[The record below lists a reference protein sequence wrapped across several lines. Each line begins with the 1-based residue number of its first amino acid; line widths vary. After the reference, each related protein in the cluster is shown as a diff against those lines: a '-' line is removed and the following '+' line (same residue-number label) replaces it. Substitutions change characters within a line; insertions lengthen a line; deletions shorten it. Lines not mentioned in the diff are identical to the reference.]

1 MGYKLCEMESLV
13 KENLFAGIYKGKKVL
28 ITGHTGFK
36 GSWLSKWLQQMGAN
50 VNGYSLN
57 DATSPS
63 HYDVLGLNIKTYYG
77 DVRDKKRLESAFE
90 EVAPEIV
97 FHLAAQSLV
106 RESYRDPVFTYE
118 TNIIG
123 TLNVFEAARKTTSV
137 RAIVNV
143 TTDKVYEN
151 LEQEEAFKESD
162 KMGGHD
168 MYSSSK
174 ACSEILTTSFRNSF
188 LKDNSILLASA
199 RAGNVIGGGDWANER
214 LIPDLIR
221 GTQNNTVTEIRSPK
235 SIRPWEHVLEPV
247 SGYLLLG
254 QKLLEG
260 KIEFA
265 DAWNFG
271 PASGQS
277 LQVKEVIDLM
287 QQQWSEIKYKIN
299 EEEAKKFHEAGILKL
314 DCSKAL
320 NELGW
325 KSVWDMNTAINRT
338 ANWYKNFY
346 LDKKINT
353 LEDLLAYIKD
363 AKLKSL
369 TWTS

>member
-1 MGYKLCEMESLV
+1 MENLV
-13 KENLFAGIYKGKKVL
+13 KENLFGGIYKDKKVL

-36 GSWLSKWLQQMGAN
+36 GSWLSTWLQQLGAI
-50 VNGYSLN
+50 VTGYSMN

-63 HYDVLGLNIKTYYG
+63 HFDVLGLKIKTYYG
-77 DVRDKKRLESAFE
+77 DVRDIKFLESVFSE
-90 EVAPEIV
+90 TSPDIV

-106 RESYRDPVFTYE
+106 RESYRDPIHTYS
-118 TNIIG
+118 TNVMG
-123 TLNVFEAARKTTSV
+123 TLNVFEAARKTVSV
-137 RAIVNV
+137 KAIINV

-151 LEQEEAFKESD
+151 LEQATAFNEND
-162 KMGGHD
+162 KLGGHD

-174 ACSEILTTSFRNSF
+174 ACSEILTTSFRDSF
-188 LKDNSILLASA
+188 LKSNSVLLASA

-221 GTQNNTVTEIRSPK
+221 GTQNNTYTEIRSPK

-247 SGYLLLG
+247 SGYLVLG

-260 KIEFA
+260 KTEFA
-265 DAWNFG
+265 TAWNFG
-271 PASGQS
+271 PKPEQT
-277 LQVKEVIDLM
+277 LQVDQVIQLM
-287 QQQWSEIKYKIN
+287 QQQWSEIKFKIN

-314 DCSKAL
+314 DCSKAF

-325 KSVWDMNTAINRT
+325 RSVWDMTTTINKT
-338 ANWYKNFY
+338 ANWYKDFY
-346 LDKKINT
+346 SEKKVNT
-353 LEDLLAYIKD
+353 LSDLLIYIND

-369 TWTS
+369 NWAC